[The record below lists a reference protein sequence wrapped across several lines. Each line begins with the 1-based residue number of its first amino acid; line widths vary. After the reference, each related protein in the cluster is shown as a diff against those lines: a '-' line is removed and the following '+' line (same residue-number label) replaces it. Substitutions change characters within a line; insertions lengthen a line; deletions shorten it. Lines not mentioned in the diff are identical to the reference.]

1 MSLIYEDESNQTLLQ
16 NNCLALTIRKEYQI
30 QTTYKIFNKSLS
42 VSVKSIFAGFIITI
56 LNIFI

>member
-1 MSLIYEDESNQTLLQ
+1 MSLVYEDETNQALFQ

-42 VSVKSIFAGFIITI
+42 VGFKSIFSGLVLTI

>member
-1 MSLIYEDESNQTLLQ
+1 MSFVYEDEIDQTLIQ

-42 VSVKSIFAGFIITI
+42 VGFKSIFSGIILTI
-56 LNIFI
+56 LNILI

>member
-1 MSLIYEDESNQTLLQ
+1 MSFVYEDETNQVLFQ

-30 QTTYKIFNKSLS
+30 QTTYKVFNKSLS
-42 VSVKSIFAGFIITI
+42 VGFKSIFSGLVLTI

>member
-1 MSLIYEDESNQTLLQ
+1 MSFVYEDETNQALLQ

-42 VSVKSIFAGFIITI
+42 VGFKSIFSGIILTI
-56 LNIFI
+56 LNILI

>member
-1 MSLIYEDESNQTLLQ
+1 MPIIYEDETNQTLFQ

-30 QTTYKIFNKSLS
+30 QTTYKVFNKSLS
-42 VSVKSIFAGFIITI
+42 IGIKSIFSGLVLTV